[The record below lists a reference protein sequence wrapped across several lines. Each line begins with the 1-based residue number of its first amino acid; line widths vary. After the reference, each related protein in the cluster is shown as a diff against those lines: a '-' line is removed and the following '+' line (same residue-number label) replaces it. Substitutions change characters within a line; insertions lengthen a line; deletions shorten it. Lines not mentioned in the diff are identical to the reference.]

1 LVDVKTHE
9 LRRRAAAGGA
19 SSGRGH
25 PQAGARLHPGNNLR
39 DAASMFVSQRS
50 SNMAT
55 ENHGIPRLRSRR
67 LFGGAD
73 GGEELTVTGT
83 VVTRLHQHSPRIPES
98 NVHAVRAHLER
109 VLRSPH
115 FDGSTRSREF
125 LRYVVEEVLAG
136 RGAYLKQ
143 AAIAVEVFGRKPD
156 FDAVIDP
163 IVRVQ
168 AGRLRRSLERY
179 YLLSGDVDTLRIEL
193 PKGSYAPVFAEISDM
208 PAQTNAR
215 GSQAQDWPTV
225 SVFPVSSQCER
236 DAGPAAQLREELT
249 AELCRYGIVRVSRQ
263 RDPLGVPGSAGA
275 ARFELHGFALDARA
289 FPAFG
294 ARLVDCATGQQ
305 IWADEFHTEPRPGC
319 WSGNAAEIGRVIA
332 ARIGSEHGVIARL
345 LAGELAARGFPPGD
359 NFTAIARCQHF
370 MFSHQVGALPPAIES
385 LQQLTGR
392 APEIE
397 LAWTSLARLYLMNH
411 SFELSSMFTPVEMAI
426 GAANQSVLLEP
437 ASARTRCLMATALLV
452 KGELA
457 AARREIEHALRLNSD
472 SLAHREVIG
481 WLLALT
487 GDWDHGVALMR
498 DAMARN
504 PFCQPCVS
512 HGLWADAMR
521 RHDFDAA
528 YAAALEYRDPNF
540 FWRELM
546 LTSTLGHLG
555 RLEEAA
561 DSAAELLRAR
571 PQFQHRG
578 RRLIAHYIRAD
589 DLRATIVE
597 GLHKSGMA
605 VA

>member
-1 LVDVKTHE
+1 
-9 LRRRAAAGGA
+9 
-19 SSGRGH
+19 
-25 PQAGARLHPGNNLR
+25 
-39 DAASMFVSQRS
+39 
-50 SNMAT
+50 MAT
-55 ENHGIPRLRSRR
+55 ENHGIPQLRARQI
-67 LFGGAD
+67 FGRMDA
-73 GGEELTVTGT
+73 GEDLAISGSNAVA
-83 VVTRLHQHSPRIPES
+83 RLHQQPACMPDSS
-98 NVHAVRAHLER
+98 MHAVRAHLER

-179 YLLSGDVDTLRIEL
+179 YLLSGDMDSLRIEL
-193 PKGSYAPVFAEISDM
+193 PKGGYAPMFVETSDM
-208 PAQTNAR
+208 PAQSSAR
-215 GSQAQDWPTV
+215 GPRAQEWPTV
-225 SVFPVSSQCER
+225 VVFPISTTCER
-236 DAGPAAQLREELT
+236 DAGAAAQLREELT
-249 AELCRYGIVRVSRQ
+249 AELCRYGIVHVSRQ
-263 RDPLGVPGSAGA
+263 RDAAAQLPYPSAA
-275 ARFELHGFALDARA
+275 ARFELHGLAHDGSTFPVFA
-289 FPAFG
+289 

-345 LAGELAARGFPPGD
+345 LAGEQAARGFPAGD
-359 NFTAIARCQHF
+359 NFAAIARCQHF
-370 MFSHQVGALPPAIES
+370 MFSHQVGALLPAIEA
-385 LQQLTGR
+385 LQQLTSR

-411 SFELSSMFTPVEMAI
+411 TFELSSMFTPVEIAI

-457 AARREIEHALRLNSD
+457 AARREVEHALRLNSD

-487 GDWDHGVALMR
+487 GDWDNGAALMR
-498 DAMARN
+498 DALARN
-504 PFCQPCVS
+504 PYCQPCVS
-512 HGLWADAMR
+512 HGLWSDAMR
-521 RHDFDAA
+521 RRDFDAA
-528 YAAALEYRDPNF
+528 YAAALGYRDPNF
-540 FWRELM
+540 FWRDLM
-546 LTSTLGHLG
+546 LASTLGQLG
-555 RLEEAA
+555 RTEEAA
-561 DSAAELLRAR
+561 TSALELMRAK
-571 PQFQHRG
+571 PQFHHRG
-578 RRLIAHYIRAD
+578 RRLIAHFIKQD
-589 DLRATIVE
+589 EVRATIVE
-597 GLHKSGMA
+597 GLQMAGVA